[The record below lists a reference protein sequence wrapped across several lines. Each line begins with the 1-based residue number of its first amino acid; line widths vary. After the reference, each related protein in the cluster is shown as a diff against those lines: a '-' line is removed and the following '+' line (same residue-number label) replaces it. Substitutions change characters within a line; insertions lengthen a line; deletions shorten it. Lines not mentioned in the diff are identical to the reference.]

1 MATIK
6 GAESEDGRDRGK
18 MDIQLSESNWRSTSW
33 TAIHRRLPA
42 WMTPLFIFTV
52 CIPTIVAATYY
63 TFIASDIY
71 VSESRYIVRTQGKQI
86 PSGLASLIVGQDG
99 GGFGGNAMTAVAEYA
114 TSRDAMKA
122 LNEKGRLTQIF
133 SRPEIDLFSDIT
145 PLGGKITNEDL
156 FQHFTKHVALGQET
170 QSSIST
176 LVVKAYTPE
185 DARWINERLL
195 ELGEGL
201 VNRLN
206 ERSRVDLVRYAQQEV
221 DEAKKASRD
230 AAFALADYRNRFEVI
245 DPEKQASVSLQ
256 MVSKLQDELIL
267 TKTQLTQMRAFTPGN
282 PQVPVLRE
290 RISSLNREIEAEML
304 KVAGGKGSLAAKSAE
319 YSRLV
324 VEAEYAEK
332 LLTNALVSLQNAS
345 NEARRQQAYVE
356 RIVQPNVPDKATQPR
371 RFRGILSVFVLGL
384 AAWGVL
390 SLLFSAMREHK
401 L

>member
-1 MATIK
+1 
-6 GAESEDGRDRGK
+6 
-18 MDIQLSESNWRSTSW
+18 MDIQISESKWRSTSW
-33 TAIHRRLPA
+33 VAVQRRLPG
-42 WMTPLFIFTV
+42 WMTPLFLFTV
-52 CIPTIVAATYY
+52 CIPTILAAVYY
-63 TFIASDIY
+63 TFVASDIY

-86 PSGLASLIVGQDG
+86 PSGLASLIAGPDG
-99 GGFGGNAMTAVAEYA
+99 GGFGGSAMTAVAEYA

-122 LNEKGRLTQIF
+122 LNEKGRLTEAF
-133 SRPEIDLFSDIT
+133 SRPEIDLFSDIA
-145 PLGGKITNEDL
+145 PLGGNVTDEDL
-156 FQHFTKHVALGQET
+156 FEYFTKHVALGQET

-176 LVVKAYTPE
+176 MVVKAYTPE
-185 DARWINERLL
+185 DARWINGRLL
-195 ELGEGL
+195 ELGEAL

-206 ERSRVDLVRYAQQEV
+206 ERSRVDLVRYARQEV
-221 DEAKKASRD
+221 DEAKEASRN
-230 AAFALADYRNRFEVI
+230 AAFALADYRNRFGVI

-290 RISSLNREIEAEML
+290 RVSSLNREIEAEML

-319 YSRLV
+319 YSRLA

-356 RIVQPNVPDKATQPR
+356 RIVQPNLPDKATQPR
-371 RFRGILSVFVLGL
+371 RIRGILSVFVLGL

-390 SLLFSAMREHK
+390 SLLYSAMREHK